1 MGGGKGG
8 LYMGTYNPSDTKT
21 DFCTFS
27 RNVEKVSKKY
37 PLNPSGYFGEKGKNH
52 RVIVSD
58 NPIETSEDFYKL
70 LAVAAKSL
78 SCLTERGSK
87 LFLKMALG
95 LSTGS

>member
-37 PLNPSGYFGEKGKNH
+37 PLNPSGYFGEKGKE
-52 RVIVSD
+52 
-58 NPIETSEDFYKL
+58 P
-70 LAVAAKSL
+70 
-78 SCLTERGSK
+78 SCDCK
-87 LFLKMALG
+87 
-95 LSTGS
+95 

>member
-37 PLNPSGYFGEKGKNH
+37 PLKSGW
-52 RVIVSD
+52 VSRL
-58 NPIETSEDFYKL
+58 YY
-70 LAVAAKSL
+70 
-78 SCLTERGSK
+78 
-87 LFLKMALG
+87 
-95 LSTGS
+95 TGIF